1 MTHILLIDPHKE
13 MILHNLPVYENSD
26 VKKIEKWIKMLEA
39 EHPDI
44 ERLILSMG
52 TVRIMEPGEPI
63 PIPLQPGKG
72 LVIPAG
78 GGAVLND

>member
-1 MTHILLIDPHKE
+1 MTHILLLDPHKE
-13 MILHNLPVYENSD
+13 MILHNIPVYANSD
-26 VKKIEKWIKMLEA
+26 VRKIEAFIRVLQG

-63 PIPLQPGKG
+63 PVPMQAGKRTHG
-72 LVIPAG
+72 AG
-78 GGAVLND
+78 RGVDSID

>member
-1 MTHILLIDPHKE
+1 LTHILLIDPHKE

-72 LVIPAG
+72 LVIPSEG
-78 GGAVLND
+78 GCTE

>member
-1 MTHILLIDPHKE
+1 LTHILLIDPHKE

-78 GGAVLND
+78 GGLY

>member
-78 GGAVLND
+78 GGLY

>member
-1 MTHILLIDPHKE
+1 VTHILLIDPHKE
-13 MILHNLPVYENSD
+13 MILHNLPVYDNSD
-26 VKKIEKWIKMLEA
+26 VKKIESFIRMLQG

-63 PIPLQPGKG
+63 PVPLQPGKG
-72 LVIPAG
+72 LAIPG
-78 GGAVLND
+78 GGGLY

>member
-78 GGAVLND
+78 GGGLY

>member
-1 MTHILLIDPHKE
+1 

-26 VKKIEKWIKMLEA
+26 VKKIEGYIRMLQE

-52 TVRIMEPGEPI
+52 TVRIMDPDEPI
-63 PIPLQPGKG
+63 PVPLQPGRG
-72 LVIPAG
+72 LSIPS
-78 GGAVLND
+78 GGALY